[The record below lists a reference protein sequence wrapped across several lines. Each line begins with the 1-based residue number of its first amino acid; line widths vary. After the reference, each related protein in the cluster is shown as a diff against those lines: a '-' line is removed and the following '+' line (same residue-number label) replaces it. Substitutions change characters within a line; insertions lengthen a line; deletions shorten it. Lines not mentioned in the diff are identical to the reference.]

1 MLRNYE
7 VIIDWDKPIE
17 RSYRSF
23 VKYLTKDEALEIA
36 HIYNQKR
43 KQCKAVIKKLRKQA

>member
-23 VKYLTKDEALEIA
+23 VKSLTKDEALEIA

-43 KQCKAVIKKLRKQA
+43 KQCKATLKRNNK